1 MTTRGDFKSGYA
13 PSDGAKIYFE
23 SAGAG
28 PAVVFVHAG
37 VSDRRMWDPQF
48 DFFAERFRVIR
59 FDLRSFGKSET
70 VDLPYSNR
78 DDLGNVLT
86 FLGIEKAAVIGCSMG
101 GAAAIDFTIEHPERV
116 SALMPVGSGVG
127 GWYEVSD
134 EQVRYFTEYI
144 QLVKDNEIERAREME
159 AVLWLDG
166 PARDPSRI
174 DPVYR
179 RRAREIHTDNFSTTR
194 YAHPEKELKPPA
206 IGRLTEIKCPTL
218 VVVGDSDAPEIGKIG
233 ARLAKDI
240 QGAKLVTIA
249 NAAHLPNL
257 EHPEEFNA
265 IASEF
270 LTPLLLRPIR

>member
-1 MTTRGDFKSGYA
+1 MTTRADFKSGYA

-48 DFFAERFRVIR
+48 DFFADRFHVVRY
-59 FDLRSFGKSET
+59 DLRGFGKSEMG
-70 VDLPYSNR
+70 DLPYSNR
-78 DDLGNVLT
+78 GDLGNVLQ
-86 FLGIEKAAVIGCSMG
+86 FLGIEKAALIGCSMG

-116 SALMPVGSGVG
+116 SALIPVGSGVS

-144 QLVKDNEIERAREME
+144 QLVKDNEIDRAREME

-166 PARDPSRI
+166 PARDASRI
-174 DPVYR
+174 DPAYR
-179 RRAREIHTDNFSTTR
+179 RRAREIHKDNFSTTR

-206 IGRLTEIKCPTL
+206 IGRLGEIKCPTL
-218 VVVGDSDAPEIGKIG
+218 IVVGDSDAPEIAKIG
-233 ARLAKDI
+233 ARLAQEI
-240 QGAKLVTIA
+240 PRAKMVTMA

-257 EHPEEFNA
+257 EHPDEFNA
-265 IASEF
+265 IVDEF
-270 LTPLLLRPIR
+270 LIQL